1 MELASY
7 AALIDEMI
15 LVYDKSPLF
24 EFPLDFDSET
34 E

>member
-7 AALIDEMI
+7 AAIVDEMI

-24 EFPLDFDSET
+24 EFSLDFDS
-34 E
+34 